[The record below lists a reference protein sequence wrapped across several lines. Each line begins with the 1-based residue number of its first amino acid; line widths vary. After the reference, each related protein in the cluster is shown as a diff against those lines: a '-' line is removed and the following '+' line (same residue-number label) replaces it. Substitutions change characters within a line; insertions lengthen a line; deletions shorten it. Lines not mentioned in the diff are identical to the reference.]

1 MFEHDGGKLGVLD
14 TSVPFG
20 GINFTSAAVVAKQQ
34 HVNAL
39 FPTMI
44 DASDFA
50 LTQSLEQAGVKLSAA
65 VFATGYAPDV
75 VNSPTWSY
83 LQGDACNGRPS

>member
-1 MFEHDGGKLGVLD
+1 MD
-14 TSVPFG
+14 
-20 GINFTSAAVVAKQQ
+20 FTSDALVAKQQ

-50 LTQSLEQAGVKLSAA
+50 LATALEQAGVKLRSA
-65 VFATGYAPDV
+65 VFATGYEPERRQLSFVELLA
-75 VNSPTWSY
+75 
-83 LQGDACNGRPS
+83 R

>member
-50 LTQSLEQAGVKLSAA
+50 LTQSLEQAGVKLERGS
-65 VFATGYAPDV
+65 VRHGLCTGR
-75 VNSPTWSY
+75 SQLSY
-83 LQGDACNGRPS
+83 VELLAG

>member
-1 MFEHDGGKLGVLD
+1 MD
-14 TSVPFG
+14 
-20 GINFTSAAVVAKQQ
+20 FTSAALIAKQQ

-50 LTQSLEQAGVKLSAA
+50 LATALKQAGVQLKSA
-65 VFATGYAPDV
+65 VFATGYAPERRQLSIVDL
-75 VNSPTWSY
+75 PA
-83 LQGDACNGRPS
+83 G